1 MLVRLDLLGL
11 VSDNTHELA
20 NERIY
25 PPRVHGNAPVLT
37 ARAGEEVVGGP

>member
-20 NERIY
+20 NERIT
-25 PPRVHGNAPVLT
+25 PPEIIMIEIYYIILMI
-37 ARAGEEVVGGP
+37 